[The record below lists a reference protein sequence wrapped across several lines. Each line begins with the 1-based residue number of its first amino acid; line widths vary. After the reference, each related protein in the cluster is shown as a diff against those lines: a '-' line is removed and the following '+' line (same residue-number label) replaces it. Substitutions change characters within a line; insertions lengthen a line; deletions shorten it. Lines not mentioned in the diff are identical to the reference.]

1 MDYSSSSSTD
11 REKIELFIS
20 CRSLANMD
28 YLSKSDPQVIF
39 SSKLPN
45 GQWGEYGRTEIIK
58 DNLNPNFT
66 KTFQY
71 DYIFETQQHIK
82 FDVIDIDDAKSFD
95 FIGSAA
101 TTIGNI
107 VGSKNQ
113 ILVLDLL
120 GKDNKKNG
128 KIIIKAEKVGTCR
141 ESLFFKVRGRNIKD
155 LYFFSK
161 TSPFLRFYKVNAFI
175 FIICKFK
182 FLYQIFFF

>member
-1 MDYSSSSSTD
+1 MDYSSASSTD

-39 SSKLPN
+39 FYKAPN
-45 GQWGEYGRTEIIK
+45 GQWAEFGRTEIIK

-82 FDVIDIDDAKSFD
+82 FDIIDIDDATSFD
-95 FIGSAA
+95 FIGSA
-101 TTIGNI
+101 TTNIGNI

-113 ILVLDLL
+113 ILVLDIL
-120 GKDNKKNG
+120 GKDQKKNG
-128 KIIIKAEKVGTCR
+128 KLIIKAEKVGSCR
-141 ESLFFKVRGRNIKD
+141 ESLFFKLRGKNIKD

-161 TSPFLRFYKVNAFI
+161 TSPFLRFYKVISFI
-175 FIICKFK
+175 FIISK
-182 FLYQIFFF
+182 ISIRFF